1 MKKITTIAR
10 AICLLEKMYRL
21 FNDRCFDGRLHDC
34 TITVEKMKGAYGCYW
49 VHPQYYISDDKS
61 HWKIALNP
69 EHFSKPVEY
78 VAAVLLHEMC
88 HHAAVLDGVQDCSR
102 GGSYHNKQFKAYA
115 EKTGLLTVERY
126 DKYGWTDT
134 NPNDAMLLLC
144 AEQDFPEFEITER
157 MSFDLSGIR
166 PPRSENGNETG
177 TTTTGK
183 SKSNSRKHVCPC
195 CGAIARTTK
204 DIPLIC
210 GLCHVDMEM
219 K

>member
-21 FNDRCFDGRLHDC
+21 FNDRCFDGRLRDC
-34 TITVEKMKGAYGCYW
+34 TITVEKTKGAYGCYW
-49 VHPQYYISDDKS
+49 VHPQYSVSGDKT

-78 VAAVLLHEMC
+78 VASVLLHEMC
-88 HHAAVLDGVQDCSR
+88 HHAAALDGVQDCSR
-102 GGSYHNKQFKAYA
+102 GGTYHNKKFKVYA
-115 EKTGLLTVERY
+115 EKTGFLTVEHH

-134 NPNDAMLLLC
+134 KPNDALLLLC
-144 AEQDFPEFEITER
+144 AEQEYPEFEITEKMTYSVPAR
-157 MSFDLSGIR
+157 DDK
-166 PPRSENGNETG
+166 PKTPTA
-177 TTTTGK
+177 TTER

-210 GLCHVDMEM
+210 GVCRVDMEM
-219 K
+219 R